1 MKRKE
6 IHPRAR
12 APPIENPRFYTV
24 YPYIPYRFPRCP
36 TPQSIESLSFFS
48 VNDSSNLNQSLKKK
62 DLAEGPRGRAASEL
76 VRSESSSIII
86 MNTAAVCNATKI
98 RATVVVGKASA
109 SSAKRVVPTQRA
121 AQRVVKVRL
130 RCVVRCVLGW
140 NGSEGL
146 IE

>member
-1 MKRKE
+1 
-6 IHPRAR
+6 
-12 APPIENPRFYTV
+12 
-24 YPYIPYRFPRCP
+24 
-36 TPQSIESLSFFS
+36 
-48 VNDSSNLNQSLKKK
+48 
-62 DLAEGPRGRAASEL
+62 
-76 VRSESSSIII
+76 

-130 RCVVRCVLGW
+130 RCVVRCVLRW

-146 IE
+146 IESSRLFRRRERWMDGYI